1 MDLNQE
7 TQGDVVIVTP
17 AGRLDVTTAKSVE
30 DSLLGIIS
38 GGKTKLVLDFS
49 RLDYLS
55 SAGLRTLLVV
65 GKRAE
70 NAMGKLVLCSVKPG
84 VREVLVVGGFDRI
97 FTIHPDRAA
106 AVAAL

>member
-1 MDLNQE
+1 MELNQE
-7 TQGDVVIVTP
+7 TEGGVVVVTP
-17 AGRLDVTTAKSVE
+17 TGRLDVASAKSVE
-30 DSLLGIIS
+30 ESLLGIIN

-70 NAMGKLVLCSVKPG
+70 NALGKVVLCAVKPG

-97 FTIHPDRAA
+97 FKIHPDRAA
-106 AVAAL
+106 AIAAL